1 MQQQY
6 DLQSMPMIN
15 KHFSFYILTA
25 LLLFSGSDFQ
35 AATIKKNKQTT
46 EILTID
52 TQQEV
57 QEWEGWGG
65 SLCWWAHI
73 MGNYPDAKIKQI
85 CNWITHPTTGLN
97 MNLFRFNIGGGDA
110 PGHKHMRTDGGDM
123 PGYKASPTSTYDWK
137 SDAGQRKILQQLIAS
152 RIANTGKND
161 IQLVAFSNSPPW
173 WMTVSG
179 CVSGGISGNITN
191 LKPEMFDDFADY
203 LTEVTKY
210 YHDSLGITFDHLEP
224 FNEPYSTWWT
234 ANKPNGQEGC
244 YFSQVDQEKMIRE
257 LHTSLKQKNMF
268 SYCKIAAMDAN
279 SIDEAY
285 PGLVKYKAAG
295 DILPLIDRIDIHSYF
310 GNQRREVRNFAHENK
325 IKLWQSESGPLN
337 VGGSN
342 EHQLMVVAQRIV
354 TDIRE
359 MGCTAWLD
367 WQLAND
373 RSPLWGMLVG
383 KYKHPEKPVE
393 KGPSFYLRA
402 QFSRYI
408 KPGYTIVNS
417 SLPTS
422 VAALS
427 PDKSELVVV
436 FVNSAKK
443 SESVTLKLAGK
454 QKIRSIEQIQTSIY
468 PSVTT
473 YTEVKTSKQKN
484 NLSEFKAL
492 PQSVTTF
499 VVKL

>member
-1 MQQQY
+1 
-6 DLQSMPMIN
+6 MPTN
-15 KHFSFYILTA
+15 KTHFSFYIITA
-25 LLLFSGSDFQ
+25 LLLFLSSDFQ
-35 AATIKKNKQTT
+35 AANIKNSKQAS

-52 TQQEV
+52 TKQKI

-73 MGNYPDAKIKQI
+73 MGTYSDAKIEQI

-110 PGHKHMRTDGGDM
+110 PGHNHMRTDGGDM
-123 PGYKASPTSTYDWK
+123 PGYKASATSAYDWK
-137 SDAGQRKILQQLIAS
+137 SDASQRKILQQLIAS

-179 CVSGGISGNITN
+179 CVAGSVNGNTTN
-191 LKPEMFDDFADY
+191 LKPDMFDDFADY

-210 YHDSLGITFDHLEP
+210 YHDSVGVAFDHLEP

-244 YFSQVDQEKMIRE
+244 FFSQSDQESMIRE
-257 LHTSLKQKNMF
+257 LYASLKQKNMLR
-268 SYCKIAAMDAN
+268 YCKIAAMDAN

-285 PGLVKYKAAG
+285 PGLLEYKAAG

-310 GNQRREVRNFAHENK
+310 GNKRRELRNFGHENK

-342 EHQLMVVAQRIV
+342 EDQLMVVAQRIV

-373 RSPLWGMLVG
+373 LSPLWGMLVG
-383 KYKHPEKPVE
+383 KYNHPEKPVE

-408 KPGYTIVNS
+408 KPGYSIIHSSNS
-417 SLPTS
+417 STI
-422 VAALS
+422 AALS
-427 PDKSELVVV
+427 PDKLELVIVV
-436 FVNSAKK
+436 VNSAKTKK
-443 SESVTLKLAGK
+443 SYSIQVVGK
-454 QKIRSIEQIQTSIY
+454 QKIHAIELIQTSIHPTSTLY
-468 PSVTT
+468 NQT
-473 YTEVKTSKQKN
+473 KTSNQKIK
-484 NLSEFKAL
+484 LSEFEAL
-492 PQSVTTF
+492 PQSATTL
-499 VVKL
+499 VIKL

>member
-1 MQQQY
+1 MPAISLMRYGLALFTIVLLVSGFTSSEGNETNEKHLSSPKTITVTPSVRHQQ
-6 DLQSMPMIN
+6 
-15 KHFSFYILTA
+15 F
-25 LLLFSGSDFQ
+25 
-35 AATIKKNKQTT
+35 
-46 EILTID
+46 
-52 TQQEV
+52 
-57 QEWEGWGG
+57 EGWGG

-73 MGNYPDAKIKQI
+73 MGAYSTEKVDSI
-85 CNWITHPTTGLN
+85 CNWITHPTEGLN

-110 PGHKHMRTDGGDM
+110 PGHNHMRTDGGDM
-123 PGYKASPTSTYDWK
+123 PGYKASATSAYDWK
-137 SDAGQRKILQQLIAS
+137 SDAAQRKILQQLIAS

-161 IQLVAFSNSPPW
+161 IQIVAFSNSPPW

-179 CVSGGISGNITN
+179 CVAGSVNGNTTN

-234 ANKPNGQEGC
+234 ANKVNGQEGC
-244 YFSQVDQEKMIRE
+244 YFSQPDQERMIRE
-257 LHTSLKQKNMF
+257 LYRSLQQKNMLQ
-268 SYCKIAAMDAN
+268 YCKIAVMDAN

-285 PGLVKYKAAG
+285 PGLLKYKAAG

-354 TDIRE
+354 TDIQE

-373 RSPLWGMLVG
+373 HSPLWGMLVG
-383 KYKHPEKPVE
+383 KYNHPEKPVE

-402 QFSRYI
+402 QFSRYLKQNYYI
-408 KPGYTIVNS
+408 IATS
-417 SLPTS
+417 SANAL
-422 VAALS
+422 AAIS
-427 PDKSELVVV
+427 PDEKEIVLIVV
-436 FVNSAKK
+436 NTEIKK
-443 SESVTLKLAGK
+443 
-454 QKIRSIEQIQTSIY
+454 QNYSIDLSQIEYKNPVSHIVTSIQHNQQVFLKSNTLNASGHIL
-468 PSVTT
+468 SV
-473 YTEVKTSKQKN
+473 S
-484 NLSEFKAL
+484 AL
-492 PQSVTTF
+492 PLSVNTIIF
-499 VVKL
+499 HK

>member
-1 MQQQY
+1 MSVKIKRY
-6 DLQSMPMIN
+6 SFCIITVLITC
-15 KHFSFYILTA
+15 FST
-25 LLLFSGSDFQ
+25 DFQ
-35 AATIKKNKQTT
+35 AANNNKNS
-46 EILTID
+46 EILIVD
-52 TQQEV
+52 PQLKFK
-57 QEWEGWGG
+57 EWEGWGG

-73 MGNYPDAKIKQI
+73 MGSYSDDKVQQI

-110 PGHKHMRTDGGDM
+110 PGHNHMRIDGGDM
-123 PGYKASPTSTYDWK
+123 PGYKASATSAYNWK
-137 SDAGQRKILQQLIAS
+137 SDAAQRKVLQQLIAS
-152 RIANTGKND
+152 RIANTGRND
-161 IQLVAFSNSPPW
+161 IQIVAFSNSPPW

-179 CVSGGISGNITN
+179 CVAGSVNGNTTN
-191 LKPEMFDDFADY
+191 LKPDMFDDFVDY

-244 YFSQVDQEKMIRE
+244 FFSQSDQEKIIRE
-257 LHTSLKQKNMF
+257 LYSSLKQKNML
-268 SYCKIAAMDAN
+268 SYCKIAVMDAN

-285 PGLVKYKAAG
+285 TGLEHYKKAG
-295 DILPLIDRIDIHSYF
+295 DILPLVNRIDIHSYA
-310 GNQRREVRNFAHENK
+310 GNKRSEVKKFAEEQN
-325 IKLWQSESGPLN
+325 IKLWQSESGPLS

-342 EHQLMVVAQRIV
+342 EHQLLVVAQRIV

-383 KYKHPEKPVE
+383 KYNHPEKPVE

-408 KPGYTIVNS
+408 KPGYSIVHSSSAS
-417 SLPTS
+417 SL
-422 VAALS
+422 AALS
-427 PDKSELVVV
+427 PDKSELVLVL
-436 FVNSAKK
+436 VNSSKK
-443 SESVTLKLAGK
+443 SEKFTLKIAGQRK
-454 QKIRSIEQIQTSIY
+454 FQLKEQIETSIQ
-468 PSVTT
+468 PQATV
-473 YTEVKTSKQKN
+473 YTKTKTSNQKN
-484 NLSEFKAL
+484 KLSEFEVL
-492 PQSVTTF
+492 PQSVTTL
-499 VVKL
+499 VMKL